1 MFIQFMLYK
10 RMTCLWKLNLHIVLP
25 HIQYLDQ
32 LIGPILF
39 RWVACEVSLVSLLEV
54 IICSSAFH
62 ILIND
67 SEFD

>member
-1 MFIQFMLYK
+1 
-10 RMTCLWKLNLHIVLP
+10 
-25 HIQYLDQ
+25 LDQ